1 MTDKKELK
9 IEFAPGCFD
18 GFEGTQE
25 ELDAMIADIR
35 LAVESGELFDGSEE
49 LTDEAFDELP
59 DEVKEQIIRSL
70 TDEFDDDFG
79 NDSPPRNLQ

>member
-1 MTDKKELK
+1 MTDKKELEIK
-9 IEFAPGCFD
+9 FAPGCFD

-70 TDEFDDDFG
+70 NDEFGDDAT
-79 NDSPPRNLQ
+79 PRTLQ

>member
-1 MTDKKELK
+1 MTDKKDLK

-18 GFEGTQE
+18 GFDGTQE
-25 ELDAMIADIR
+25 ELDAMIAEIQ
-35 LAVESGELFDGSEE
+35 LAVESGEFFDDSEE

-70 TDEFDDDFG
+70 NDEFGDE
-79 NDSPPRNLQ
+79 STPRNLQ

>member
-1 MTDKKELK
+1 MTEKKELK

-49 LTDEAFDELP
+49 LTDDAFDELP

-70 TDEFDDDFG
+70 NDEFGDDP
-79 NDSPPRNLQ
+79 NPRTLQ